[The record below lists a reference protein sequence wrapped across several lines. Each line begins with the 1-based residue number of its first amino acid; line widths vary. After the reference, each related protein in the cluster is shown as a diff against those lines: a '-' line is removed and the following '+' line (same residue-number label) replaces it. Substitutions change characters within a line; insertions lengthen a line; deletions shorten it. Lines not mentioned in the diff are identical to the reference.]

1 MKRFVVI
8 EHCLVIMNVIGVHP
22 AKVGSYSQLLI
33 FLFYVANYSV
43 MTYLVVMLFVDSPR
57 TLMDGVLCF
66 TNLLVQLHAVLY
78 LTCLYIERSNIM
90 KLLVQMDEKFWR
102 VEECK
107 NVQLREEC
115 LHTLK
120 MLKVKYRTFLTMIL
134 TCALSYFYGRLIENR
149 TADPENLIFESYI
162 PEGVS
167 FWTLFIWEHLPSTC
181 LMLVEISMDFIIFS
195 MVSLTALQ
203 FKMLAYEMN
212 NIFALEDD
220 LIINARFKKCNDQLT
235 FLLSFRTLLNNTFSA
250 VVLLYLGVIILI
262 LCIEIYFIMS
272 MDSLEEIIRAVVYA
286 ALMFF
291 EFFIC
296 YCFPAQALVDESEK
310 VVEGLYNSK
319 WYQHMGTSKTHAKAT
334 VLLQGKSQLKVM
346 FTVGGFLNLN
356 LQTGLSAVKTMVSY
370 SMFLRT
376 MTVLAEEM
384 NESIE

>member
-1 MKRFVVI
+1 
-8 EHCLVIMNVIGVHP
+8 
-22 AKVGSYSQLLI
+22 
-33 FLFYVANYSV
+33 
-43 MTYLVVMLFVDSPR
+43 
-57 TLMDGVLCF
+57 
-66 TNLLVQLHAVLY
+66 
-78 LTCLYIERSNIM
+78 M

-102 VEECK
+102 VEDCE
-107 NVQLREEC
+107 NVQLKTEC

-195 MVSLTALQ
+195 IISLTALQ
-203 FKMLAYEMN
+203 FKLLAYEMN

-220 LIINARFKKCNDQLT
+220 SITNARFK
-235 FLLSFRTLLNNTFSA
+235 RTLLNNTFSA

-296 YCFPAQALVDESEK
+296 YCFPAQA
-310 VVEGLYNSK
+310 K
-319 WYQHMGTSKTHAKAT
+319 WYENMTSSSTYAKAT
-334 VLLQGKSQLKVM
+334 LLLQGKSQIKVM
-346 FTVGGFLNLN
+346 FTVGGFLHLN
-356 LQTGLSAVKTMVSY
+356 LQTGLAVS
-370 SMFLRT
+370 L
-376 MTVLAEEM
+376 VLLFDKSDM
-384 NESIE
+384 CRVK